1 MVSKTINPKNWLNRD
16 VAPPFIPLKFFAT
29 GVTGKAKKAPGEN
42 TLTYL
47 HNNTVKKL
55 IQNRRSAGWNLIEI
69 IVAVAIGASIAA
81 AGVAAY
87 QGEAQKA
94 AVAKAK
100 DFIAQ
105 VETKKQQLLA
115 DVNSGD
121 PNAVADVTHVATQI
135 KVQGQALT
143 GNAGTDATT
152 LGFKAINYGG
162 LDTFDG
168 NGNVV
173 TSGSPAYVELNNGS
187 YIYQNTVVSG
197 APY

>member
-1 MVSKTINPKNWLNRD
+1 MKR
-16 VAPPFIPLKFFAT
+16 
-29 GVTGKAKKAPGEN
+29 
-42 TLTYL
+42 
-47 HNNTVKKL
+47 L

-105 VETKKQQLLA
+105 VETKKQQVITDIA
-115 DVNSGD
+115 SGD
-121 PNAVADVTHVATQI
+121 TTATATAAYVASQI
-135 KVQGQALT
+135 KVQGKALT
-143 GNAGTDATT
+143 GTAATDATT
-152 LGFKAINYGG
+152 LGFQAINYG
-162 LDTFDG
+162 TFDTVANDG
-168 NGNVV
+168 TV
-173 TSGSPAYVELNNGS
+173 TPETQSAYVQLNNGT
-187 YIYQNTVVSG
+187 YVWQNTVQAS

>member
-1 MVSKTINPKNWLNRD
+1 MKR
-16 VAPPFIPLKFFAT
+16 
-29 GVTGKAKKAPGEN
+29 
-42 TLTYL
+42 
-47 HNNTVKKL
+47 L

-105 VETKKQQLLA
+105 VETKKAQIVTDIA
-115 DVNSGD
+115 SGD
-121 PNAVADVTHVATQI
+121 TTATTALSYLAGQI
-135 KVQGQALT
+135 KVQGAALS
-143 GNAGTDATT
+143 GDPSADAAK
-152 LGFKAINYGG
+152 LGFKALDYGNM
-162 LDTFDG
+162 DTQNTDG
-168 NGNVV
+168 SV
-173 TSGSPAYVELNNGS
+173 TSETHSAWVQLANS
-187 YIYQNTVVSG
+187 SVVYQNTVLSA

>member
-1 MVSKTINPKNWLNRD
+1 
-16 VAPPFIPLKFFAT
+16 
-29 GVTGKAKKAPGEN
+29 
-42 TLTYL
+42 
-47 HNNTVKKL
+47 VKKL

-94 AVAKAK
+94 ALAKAK
-100 DFIAQ
+100 DFISQ

-121 PNAVADVTHVATQI
+121 PNAVADISHVANQI
-135 KVQGQALT
+135 KVQGQTLT
-143 GNAGTDATT
+143 GTAATDATT
-152 LGFKAINYGG
+152 LGFKTINYGT

-168 NGNVV
+168 NGNVQ
-173 TSGSPAYVELNNGS
+173 TQGSPAYVQLNNGS
-187 YIYQNTVVSG
+187 FVYQNTIQATS
-197 APY
+197 PY